1 MKKHIFL
8 ALFLLVSVA
17 VFAAEQ
23 TWENVSVIDSMCLS
37 KVKEN
42 PDKHTMK
49 CLAQCAGDGLGIL
62 TSDGTY
68 LKFDD
73 ASNEK
78 ALAALKASD
87 KKDAIRADI
96 TGVQEGDTIT
106 ISQITI
112 K

>member
-8 ALFLLVSVA
+8 GLFLLVSIA
-17 VFAAEQ
+17 AFAAEQ
-23 TWENVSVIDSMCLS
+23 TFENVSVIDGMCLS

-49 CLAQCAGDGLGIL
+49 CLMQCSGDGLGIL

-87 KKDAIRADI
+87 KKDAIRADV
-96 TGVQEGDTIT
+96 TGEVKGDTVT